1 MEKLMTIASS
11 VCFGTGAFP
20 DKLNGVAIA
29 TPDTLYIVVGVTPN
43 YKPGLLLLFW
53 GPLLGGIA
61 TTGFKLSVQRKLES
75 LPSGVVTSASE
86 VADDIRKSA
95 EWPSKA
101 KEDTTVLAIVKP
113 AIKSI
118 KFDIIGNLI
127 LTIDDIRICLGVGI
141 FRKKKVQEF
150 LVNYDWLSS
159 SDR

>member
-29 TPDTLYIVVGVTPN
+29 TP
-43 YKPGLLLLFW
+43 
-53 GPLLGGIA
+53 A
-61 TTGFKLSVQRKLES
+61 TGFKLSVQRKLES

-86 VADDIRKSA
+86 VPDDIRKSA

-159 SDR
+159 SDQ